1 MNVFSTLKRRKLC
14 GNVGPLLFMGE
25 TSGSKLCLAT
35 GMCVAR
41 GESALLTVPEQLLP
55 QFLGTRLDKVRGR
68 RYDERPLAGQSHDG
82 GAREVLLTATSPS
95 PRGGGGG
102 GGGGVI
108 MR

>member
-1 MNVFSTLKRRKLC
+1 MLKCRTFAIYGRDLRLEIVL
-14 GNVGPLLFMGE
+14 GNRHVR
-25 TSGSKLCLAT
+25 
-35 GMCVAR
+35 R

-102 GGGGVI
+102 GGI